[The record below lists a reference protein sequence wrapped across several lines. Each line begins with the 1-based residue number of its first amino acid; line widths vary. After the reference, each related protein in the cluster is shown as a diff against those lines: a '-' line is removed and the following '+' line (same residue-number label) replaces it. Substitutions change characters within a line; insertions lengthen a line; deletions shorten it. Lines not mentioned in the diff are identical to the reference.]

1 MALLTI
7 TAGGEPGWHDR
18 PGRRLAAALV
28 WLLCCGPAVS
38 APAEPSRE
46 YGIKAVFLFNFARF
60 VAWPPVAFAD
70 AQAPLVIG
78 VLGDDPFGD
87 TLDEAARAEN
97 VNGHPL
103 VVRRFHA
110 VEDVGACQILFISRS
125 EAGRLGGILAALK
138 GRSLLTVGDMDD
150 FARRGGMIRF
160 ITENNRVR
168 LRINLEAAQAAHLT
182 LSSKLLRPAEI
193 VGPGKG

>member
-1 MALLTI
+1 MAILNI
-7 TAGGEPGWHDR
+7 AAGLR
-18 PGRRLAAALV
+18 PGIQRWVASLGIVLGAL
-28 WLLCCGPAVS
+28 
-38 APAEPSRE
+38 APAAQAQPAAPLE

-60 VAWPPVAFAD
+60 VAWPPAAFAD

-110 VEDVGACQILFISRS
+110 VEDIGACQILFISRS
-125 EAGRLGGILAALK
+125 ETRRLDEILAALR
-138 GRSLLTVGDMDD
+138 GRSVLTVGDMDD

-160 ITENNRVR
+160 VTENNRVR